1 MMTEHPSPPAEPII
15 TGHRFVRGTMYVLL
29 MLAGVAIFFIDLAF
43 LEKLQDATIAIVG
56 LFLIVGGGVSAA
68 GHVTNI
74 VVLERAGYPL
84 FLTALMALT
93 AVLFSGAADNAARS
107 VFGLLTLS
115 FTLGLYGRWRDLGA
129 VRNYRRAMAEEY
141 PDHGVE

>member
-1 MMTEHPSPPAEPII
+1 MTEHPSLPTEPVV
-15 TGHRFVRGTMYVLL
+15 TGHRFVRGAMYLL
-29 MLAGVAIFFIDLAF
+29 ILLAGVAIFFIDLAF
-43 LEKLQDATIAIVG
+43 LENLEDATIAIVG
-56 LFLIVGGGVSAA
+56 LFLIVGGAVSSI

-115 FTLGLYGRWRDLGA
+115 FTLGLYGRWRDLG
-129 VRNYRRAMAEEY
+129 VVQKFRRAVAKEY